1 MGFGAL
7 CGAYG
12 WGGERGWVGLGYVRG
27 MMARFPSEIISQSGI
42 ERPVGVDW
50 LPNITGVHKAIGL
63 RSSETI
69 V

>member
-1 MGFGAL
+1 MSAL
-7 CGAYG
+7 SL
-12 WGGERGWVGLGYVRG
+12 RDRI
-27 MMARFPSEIISQSGI
+27 PSII

-63 RSSETI
+63 CSSETI